1 MRARA
6 KSDKG
11 FALAIIAAVALLAF
25 ILTTIIY
32 CVHYMYEFNVFKQDV
47 QYSMAQTKKGIG
59 LEFSY
64 NDEVRSYNEEDWKKF
79 SFFLR
84 MMKAGDKQ
92 EEFPGDEEGDVLTI
106 AFPDDTKLEFCAV
119 EITAVTRERD
129 DGICIRYTRADGSQY
144 IFTTDQ
150 YGFEAIKN
158 WFQ

>member
-59 LEFSY
+59 MEFTL
-64 NDEVRSYNEEDWKKF
+64 NDEVGSYNEADWKKF
-79 SFFLR
+79 SEFMRSL
-84 MMKAGDKQ
+84 KAGDKQ
-92 EEFPGDEEGDVLTI
+92 KEFPGDEAGDVLTI

-119 EITAVTRERD
+119 EITAATRIRD

-150 YGFEAIKN
+150 YGFETIKY
-158 WFQ
+158 WFK